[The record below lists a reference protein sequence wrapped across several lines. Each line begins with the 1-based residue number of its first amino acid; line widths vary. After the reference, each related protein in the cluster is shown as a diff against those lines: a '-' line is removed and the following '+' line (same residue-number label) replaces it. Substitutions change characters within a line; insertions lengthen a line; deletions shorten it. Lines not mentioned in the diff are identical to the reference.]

1 MKNWSLRAK
10 LTAWSALVAGVAL
23 LACGIAA
30 VIFLQEEQ
38 MEALDDQLRNEAHT
52 FFGVAA
58 RQKIDWQ
65 QMDRIKA
72 IVPVTRT
79 RRHVEILGPQGETV
93 YVDKNSRAEP
103 LPHLTPGTYT
113 IKINDARA
121 RLGVFREKG
130 YTLLLAMD
138 LDELDED
145 ARLLW
150 VEFLI
155 AFPLLVG
162 LVASGGWWLARSA
175 LAPVSEIT
183 AAAEKITA
191 NHLDQR
197 LPRPIARDE
206 IGRLTEVLNAMFDRL
221 DAGFRQAVRFSA
233 DASHELKTPLAV
245 LRTSIEDLMES
256 PDLAPH
262 DRAAVGALLEQT
274 SRLTSITEVLLLL
287 SRADAGRLQ
296 LDFAPTDV
304 AEVIHGCVE
313 DARALAE
320 DREIEIE
327 SDIPEKLLV
336 TADGRRLA
344 QILLNLFDNA
354 VKYNQPHGRIRV
366 AASHDGEHLTVTV
379 ANTGS
384 GIPAH
389 HVPRLFDRFF
399 RSDVYPDTPG
409 QGLGLSLARE
419 LARAHEGDL
428 TLVQSDPAWTIFCL
442 RVRAA
447 LVKPEPGIEVRAP
460 DEAATPLVKP
470 IY

>member
-23 LACGIAA
+23 LACGIGA

-38 MEALDDQLRNEAHT
+38 IEALDDQLRNEAHT
-52 FFGVAA
+52 FFGNVVW
-58 RQKIDWQ
+58 QKVDGQ
-65 QMDRIKA
+65 QLERIKA

-79 RRHVEILGPQGETV
+79 RRHVEILGPQGETI
-93 YVDKNSRAEP
+93 YVDKNARAEP
-103 LPHLTPGTYT
+103 LPHLAPGLHT
-113 IKINDARA
+113 IGINRNRA
-121 RLGVFREKG
+121 RLGIFREDG

-138 LDELDED
+138 LAELDED

-150 VEFLI
+150 VEFAI

-162 LVASGGWWLARSA
+162 LVAIGGWCLARSA
-175 LAPVSEIT
+175 LTPVSEIT

-191 NHLDQR
+191 NHLGQR
-197 LPRPIARDE
+197 LPQPITRDE

-221 DAGFRQAVRFSA
+221 DASFQQAVRFSA

-256 PDLAPH
+256 PDLASQ

-296 LDFAPTDV
+296 LDFAATDV
-304 AEVIHGCVE
+304 AEIIHGCVE

-320 DREIEIE
+320 DRQIEIE
-327 SDIPEKLLV
+327 SEIPERLLV
-336 TADGRRLA
+336 AADGRRLA

-354 VKYNQPHGRIRV
+354 VKYNRPRGRIRV
-366 AASHDGEHLTVTV
+366 AASYESEYLTVSV
-379 ANTGS
+379 SNTGG
-384 GIPAH
+384 GIPTH
-389 HVPRLFDRFF
+389 HISKLFDRFF

-428 TLVQSDPAWTIFCL
+428 TLVQSDPAWTTFCL
-442 RVRAA
+442 RIRAVQ
-447 LVKPEPGIEVRAP
+447 LKPELNMLSAVEHGEVLR
-460 DEAATPLVKP
+460 D
-470 IY
+470 